1 MKTRFGESTRCV
13 RGNEDAAVGGGDVV
27 GASQVASARTTTI
40 APVARRR
47 RRVRRGIRVR
57 RVVRRVELGSLL
69 RLAIAF
75 HLLCYAVSMA
85 VLAILL
91 NVVDRLGLLGRIETF
106 LQESG
111 FGNGFKVDL
120 AVVLRG
126 AAGAGL
132 GLVVVFVVT
141 TILLGF
147 FFNGLAGLLGGLVIT
162 VLEERLPVPRP
173 LTVPVDDATGS
184 SATDAEASEQV
195 MNVSEDATMWDTPS
209 PSGVARSSTV

>member
-1 MKTRFGESTRCV
+1 
-13 RGNEDAAVGGGDVV
+13 
-27 GASQVASARTTTI
+27 
-40 APVARRR
+40 
-47 RRVRRGIRVR
+47 
-57 RVVRRVELGSLL
+57 
-69 RLAIAF
+69 
-75 HLLCYAVSMA
+75 MA

-126 AAGAGL
+126 AAGVGL
-132 GLVVVFVVT
+132 GLVIVFVVA

-147 FFNGLAGLLGGLVIT
+147 FFNGLAGLLGGLVFT

-173 LTVPVDDATGS
+173 LTVPVDDSTGA
-184 SATDAEASEQV
+184 SANDAEASEQV
-195 MNVSEDATMWDTPS
+195 THSSEDATMWDTPS
-209 PSGVARSSTV
+209 PSGVARGSTV

>member
-1 MKTRFGESTRCV
+1 M
-13 RGNEDAAVGGGDVV
+13 
-27 GASQVASARTTTI
+27 
-40 APVARRR
+40 
-47 RRVRRGIRVR
+47 RRGIRVR
-57 RVVRRVELGSLL
+57 RVVRRVELGSLF

-91 NVVDRLGLLGRIETF
+91 NVVDRLGLLGRIEKF

-126 AAGAGL
+126 AAGIGL
-132 GLVVVFVVT
+132 GLFIVFVVVT
-141 TILLGF
+141 MLLGF

-162 VLEERLPVPRP
+162 VLEERPPVPRP
-173 LTVPVDDATGS
+173 MTAPVPEVTGVMTHDA
-184 SATDAEASEQV
+184 AAFEQGV
-195 MNVSEDATMWDTPS
+195 NGWEDATMWDAPS
-209 PSGVARSSTV
+209 PAGAPRPSAV